1 MWFPF
6 VIFPYTYINP
16 YLTSHIGVYV
26 CVRIYMDYVYTCAF
40 THIFI
45 TTHVI
50 ILIRTSYMCHPRY
63 TFKVGLNLR
72 RYEVPTYTHFNSYNA
87 PYRALPPD
95 SISLLRLGSSTHGYH
110 GCLLV
115 PSSGESHFLP
125 HKSPCADST
134 IAPTHHFT
142 GCFHHPKKQQC

>member
-1 MWFPF
+1 
-6 VIFPYTYINP
+6 
-16 YLTSHIGVYV
+16 
-26 CVRIYMDYVYTCAF
+26 
-40 THIFI
+40 
-45 TTHVI
+45 
-50 ILIRTSYMCHPRY
+50 MCHPRY

-72 RYEVPTYTHFNSYNA
+72 RYEVPTYTHFNPYNA

-95 SISLLRLGSSTHGYH
+95 SISLFRLGSSTHGYH

-142 GCFHHPKKQQC
+142 GCFHHPKKQQCQTSSSVFLFSLFPINLLGVSHLYLQTRKRLGAPRSTVPTGSE